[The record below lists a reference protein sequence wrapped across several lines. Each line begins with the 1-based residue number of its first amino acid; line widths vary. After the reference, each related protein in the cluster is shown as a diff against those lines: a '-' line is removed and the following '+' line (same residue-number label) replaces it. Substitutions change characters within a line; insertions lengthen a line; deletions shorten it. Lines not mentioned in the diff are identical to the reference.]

1 MNENQKTGS
10 SVKRKLIITAF
21 SALICILVIG
31 ISVWAA
37 LSQTVTLNNNITI
50 TTAGQTKVAVEVF
63 EASNRAT
70 TGITAVPGSQ
80 PNWGEAILTKD
91 ASTNTA
97 SDTLSPMDF
106 SVADGINYYAYKIT
120 FENSG
125 TTEAYAHISASAV
138 NNTQL
143 KIFAGTTWAG
153 MTEVTNNTAIDG
165 DVTLTANT
173 GTGEYYIMVASSVDI
188 SELNDMS
195 QTPFNVSIIIDQS
208 NT

>member
-50 TTAGQTKVAVEVF
+50 TTAGQTKVAVQVF
-63 EASNRAT
+63 QASNTAA
-70 TGITAVPGSQ
+70 TGIEAVPGSE
-80 PNWGEAILTKD
+80 PNWGDAILTKD
-91 ASTNTA
+91 AQTNEATK
-97 SDTLSPMDF
+97 SLNPMDF
-106 SVADGINYYAYKIT
+106 SVEDGINYYAYKIT
-120 FENSG
+120 FTNSG
-125 TTEAYAHISASAV
+125 TTEAYAHISASPV
-138 NNTQL
+138 DNTQL
-143 KIFAGTTWAG
+143 KIYAGTSWSG
-153 MTEVTNNTAIDG
+153 MTAVNNNTAIDG

-173 GTGEYYIMVASSVDI
+173 GTGEYYIMVASSVAI

-195 QTPFNVSIIIDQS
+195 QTPFNVSIVIDQNNS
-208 NT
+208 